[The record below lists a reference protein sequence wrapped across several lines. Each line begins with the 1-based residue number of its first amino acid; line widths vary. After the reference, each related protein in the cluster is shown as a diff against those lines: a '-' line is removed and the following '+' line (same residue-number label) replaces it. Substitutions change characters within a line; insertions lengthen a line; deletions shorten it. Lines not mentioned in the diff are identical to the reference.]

1 MFGMD
6 VSKASLI
13 NQRCAALLKAL
24 QEKLKRA
31 SAGYR
36 DACPERERERGKA
49 RHARE
54 EKSVHVGGEACTGRE
69 QKGKTC
75 LVKARHGESC
85 ARECINTF
93 SLE

>member
-36 DACPERERERGKA
+36 DACPEREREREERRGMHGKKKA
-49 RHARE
+49 CMWGEKRVRGGSRKVRH
-54 EKSVHVGGEACTGRE
+54 VW
-69 QKGKTC
+69 
-75 LVKARHGESC
+75 
-85 ARECINTF
+85 
-93 SLE
+93 